1 MASKSIWRIG
11 LTEGGKMHKV
21 LVMIGLMIA
30 VSSISGMQIHEGRQI
45 MGDTSKVA
53 VRDLTI
59 TVVYDN
65 YPYREGLRTSWGFA
79 CVVRGTEKTILFDT
93 GGDASILLSNMDKLG
108 IDPRDI
114 DVIVLSH
121 IHGDHVGGLH
131 GFLESNPHVTVYLPK
146 SFTKSFKDG
155 VKAYGVEVVE
165 VHEPTRICTAVYSTG
180 ELGTWIKEQS
190 LVIRTDKGLVVIT
203 GCAHPG
209 IVNIVTKARELLD
222 DNILLVMGGFHLLD
236 KSRAEIEKII
246 NSFKQLG
253 VQYVGAC
260 HCSGDTARRMFASEY
275 KERFINI
282 GVGKAITAKDLAF

>member
-1 MASKSIWRIG
+1 
-11 LTEGGKMHKV
+11 MHKV
-21 LVMIGLMIA
+21 LIMIGLMIA
-30 VSSISGMQIHEGRQI
+30 GSSISGMKIHERKQI
-45 MGDTSKVA
+45 MGDTSKV
-53 VRDLTI
+53 VVKNLTI

-93 GGDASILLSNMDKLG
+93 GGDASILLSNMEKLG
-108 IDPRDI
+108 IDPKDI

-155 VKAYGVEVVE
+155 VKAYGAEVVE

-275 KERFINI
+275 KKRFINI
-282 GVGKAITAKDLAF
+282 GVGKAITAEDLESKEVRR

>member
-1 MASKSIWRIG
+1 MK
-11 LTEGGKMHKV
+11 
-21 LVMIGLMIA
+21 
-30 VSSISGMQIHEGRQI
+30 IHERKQI
-45 MGDTSKVA
+45 MGDTSKV
-53 VRDLTI
+53 VVKNLTI

-93 GGDASILLSNMDKLG
+93 GGDASILLSNMEKLG
-108 IDPRDI
+108 IDPKDI

-155 VKAYGVEVVE
+155 VKAYGAEVVE

-275 KERFINI
+275 KKRFINI
-282 GVGKAITAKDLAF
+282 GVGKAITAEDLESKEVRR

>member
-1 MASKSIWRIG
+1 
-11 LTEGGKMHKV
+11 MHKV

-30 VSSISGMQIHEGRQI
+30 VSSISGMKIHERKQI

-53 VRDLTI
+53 VKDLTI

-93 GGDASILLSNMDKLG
+93 GGDASILLSNMEKLG
-108 IDPRDI
+108 IEPKDI

-155 VKAYGVEVVE
+155 VKAYGAEVVE

-275 KERFINI
+275 KERSINI
-282 GVGKAITAKDLAF
+282 GVGKAITAEELVF

>member
-1 MASKSIWRIG
+1 
-11 LTEGGKMHKV
+11 MHKV

-30 VSSISGMQIHEGRQI
+30 VSSISGMKIHEGRQI

-53 VRDLTI
+53 VKDLTI

-93 GGDASILLSNMDKLG
+93 GGDASILLSNMEKLG
-108 IDPRDI
+108 IEPKDI

-155 VKAYGVEVVE
+155 VKAYGAEVVE